1 MLSAREQCR
10 YIQISTYKRVP
21 KAVGKTK
28 KKKKIKSI
36 FAESQH
42 TLEYRKYP
50 EEFTGPPR
58 VLAGVQEAFQL
69 TKRMQ

>member
-28 KKKKIKSI
+28 KKTSI
-36 FAESQH
+36 FAENQH
-42 TLEYRKYP
+42 TLEYSKYP

-58 VLAGVQEAFQL
+58 VLAGAQEAFQH